1 MIAKDRNS
9 WRLQMKEMA
18 ARLIRWPLMRR
29 LMVFALYL
37 IVPRHRAGVAVV
49 VLDGAGRI
57 LMLRHV
63 FHPLAPWGL
72 PGGWLGR
79 GESPAEGA
87 LRELRE
93 ETGLTAVLGPVVHTT
108 NEGVPRHLGISYLA
122 WVEANPAEPS
132 PFQLSGE
139 ILEAG
144 WFEPDELPQ
153 PMYGFVYDSIQAAVA
168 VHRQQARLSRNEV
181 PSEELGSLNREI
193 VERV

>member
-1 MIAKDRNS
+1 MLAETNETNG
-9 WRLQMKEMA
+9 WRMQMKEMA
-18 ARLIRWPLMRR
+18 ARLIRRPLLRR
-29 LMVFALYL
+29 LMVLGLYV

-49 VLDGAGRI
+49 VLDRDGRV

-108 NEGVPRHLGISYLA
+108 NEGVPRHLGISFVA
-122 WVEANPAEPS
+122 WAEAESGRAESAPV
-132 PFQLSGE
+132 QLSGE

-144 WFEPDELPQ
+144 WFTPDNLPQ

-168 VHRQQARLSRNEV
+168 IHRQQAVVFRT
-181 PSEELGSLNREI
+181 
-193 VERV
+193 

>member
-1 MIAKDRNS
+1 
-9 WRLQMKEMA
+9 MKEMA
-18 ARLIRWPLMRR
+18 ARLIRRPFLRR
-29 LMVFALYL
+29 LMVLGLYV

-49 VLDGAGRI
+49 VLDRDGRV

-63 FHPLAPWGL
+63 FHPLAPWEL

-79 GESPAEGA
+79 SESPAEGA

-108 NEGVPRHLGISYLA
+108 NEGVPRHLGISYVA
-122 WVEANPAEPS
+122 WANPG
-132 PFQLSGE
+132 PFRLSGE

-144 WFEPDELPQ
+144 WFTPDNLPQ

-168 VHRQQARLSRNEV
+168 VHRQQALLSKN
-181 PSEELGSLNREI
+181 
-193 VERV
+193 

>member
-1 MIAKDRNS
+1 
-9 WRLQMKEMA
+9 MKEMA
-18 ARLIRWPLMRR
+18 ARLIRLPLMRR
-29 LMVFALYL
+29 LMVLALYV

-49 VLDGAGRI
+49 VLDSAGRV

-79 GESPAEGA
+79 WESPAEGA

-93 ETGLTAVLGPVVHTT
+93 ETGLTAVLGPVVHMT
-108 NEGVPRHLGISYLA
+108 NEGVPRHLGISYVA
-122 WVEANPAEPS
+122 WAEDSPAEPA
-132 PFQLSGE
+132 PFKLSGE

-144 WFEPDELPQ
+144 WFTLDQLPQ

-168 VHRQQARLSRNEV
+168 VDRQQQ
-181 PSEELGSLNREI
+181 I
-193 VERV
+193 VERVGL

>member
-1 MIAKDRNS
+1 MLVETKEMNG
-9 WRLQMKEMA
+9 WRMQMKEMA
-18 ARLIRWPLMRR
+18 ARLIRWPFLRR
-29 LMVFALYL
+29 LMVLGLYV

-49 VLDGAGRI
+49 VLDRDGRV

-108 NEGVPRHLGISYLA
+108 NEGVPRHLGISYVA
-122 WVEANPAEPS
+122 WVEADPTESGPAEPA
-132 PFQLSGE
+132 PAQLSGE
-139 ILEAG
+139 IIEAG
-144 WFEPDELPQ
+144 WFTPDNLPQ

-168 VHRQQARLSRNEV
+168 VHRQQAILSRN
-181 PSEELGSLNREI
+181 
-193 VERV
+193 

>member
-1 MIAKDRNS
+1 MIAKAEGMNH
-9 WRLQMKEMA
+9 WWLQMKEMA
-18 ARLIRWPLMRR
+18 ARLIRLPLMRR
-29 LMVFALYL
+29 LMVLGLYV

-49 VLDGAGRI
+49 VLDRDGRV

-79 GESPAEGA
+79 NESPAEGV

-108 NEGVPRHLGISYLA
+108 NEGVPRHLGISYVA
-122 WVEANPAEPS
+122 WAEAG
-132 PFQLSGE
+132 PFKLSGE
-139 ILEAG
+139 IIEAG
-144 WFEPDELPQ
+144 WFSPDNLPK

-168 VHRQQARLSRNEV
+168 VHRQQS
-181 PSEELGSLNREI
+181 
-193 VERV
+193 